1 MWARITARL
10 ARALAV
16 LGDLI
21 GLRSTESDVTVTV
34 EGKWAGRFDPIRLVL
49 TMLLVLALL
58 FGGMCTLF
66 TLGDDGRIVGT
77 PTLDPYQIPTP
88 QGPR

>member
-34 EGKWAGRFDPIRLVL
+34 EGKWAGRFDPIRLALVI
-49 TMLLVLALL
+49 LLVLALL
-58 FGGMCTLF
+58 FGGLCTVF
-66 TLGDDGRIVGT
+66 TLGDDGSIAGP

-88 QGPR
+88 QGPP

>member
-1 MWARITARL
+1 MWTRITARL

-34 EGKWAGRFDPIRLVL
+34 EGKWTGRFDPVRLAL
-49 TMLLVLALL
+49 TILLVLALL
-58 FGGMCTLF
+58 FGGLCTVF
-66 TLGDDGRIVGT
+66 TLGDDGSTVGA
-77 PTLDPYQIPTP
+77 PTLNPYQIPTP
-88 QGPR
+88 